1 MKKNPNKLI
10 ILAFNE
16 EKNIR
21 TTVNEVLDF
30 FEEIIIVN
38 DKSKD
43 ATHQILEELI
53 SENKKIILVENNKN
67 FGAGKSMLI
76 GIQQAN
82 KTPYNFL
89 VKIDGDNQF
98 EKNDIKELLK
108 LAEENK
114 ADFIKCDRFWE
125 NGIHGDIPKIRY
137 FGNSFASLLIKLLTG
152 NPNINDPLNGLFL
165 FSEKLAKKI
174 TIPRLFYR
182 YGYPFYI
189 NTYVHY
195 LNIGSNFK
203 LFQFKNK
210 IKYGNENSNLNPI
223 TIFVKL
229 MFFTIIYFF
238 KIIKKKMRFSSH
250 QLSAI
255 ADIAVVVSFTF
266 SIISFYMVIN
276 TRYLGYSGNQGAWA
290 MLSVIFLIN
299 SFFLLSRS
307 QKIIIRNS
315 LNDDFIYLN

>member
-1 MKKNPNKLI
+1 MKNFNKLI

-21 TTVNEVLDF
+21 ITVNEILDF
-30 FEEIIIVN
+30 FEEIIIIN
-38 DKSKD
+38 DKSVD
-43 ATHQILEELI
+43 TTNQILEELT
-53 SENKKIILVENNKN
+53 SENKKIVVLENKKN
-67 FGAGKSMLI
+67 FGAGRSMLI
-76 GIQQAN
+76 GIQEAN
-82 KTPYNFL
+82 KSPYNFL

-98 EKNDIKELLK
+98 DKNDIKELLIR
-108 LAEENK
+108 AEENK

-125 NGIHGDIPKIRY
+125 NGIKGDIPKIRY

-174 TIPRLFYR
+174 TIPKLFHR

-189 NTYVHY
+189 NTNVHY

-210 IKYGNENSNLNPI
+210 IKYGNENSNLNPV
-223 TIFVKL
+223 TLFVKL
-229 MFFTIIYFF
+229 MFFTITYFI
-238 KIIKKKMRFSSH
+238 KIIKKKLRFSSH

-255 ADIAVVVSFTF
+255 VDIAAIGSFTF

-290 MLSVIFLIN
+290 MLCVIFLIN
-299 SFFLLSRS
+299 SLFLLSRS
-307 QKIIIRNS
+307 HKIIKNNS
-315 LNDDFIYLN
+315 LDDFIYLN